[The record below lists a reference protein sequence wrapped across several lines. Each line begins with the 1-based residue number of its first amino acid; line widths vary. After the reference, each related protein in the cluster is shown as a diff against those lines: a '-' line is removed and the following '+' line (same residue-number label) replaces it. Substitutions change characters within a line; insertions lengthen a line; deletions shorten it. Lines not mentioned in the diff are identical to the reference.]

1 MAEVHPASESEEEE
15 IEAAPVK
22 AVGGGELEDTKI
34 IELLRI
40 GTCKHSDRN
49 GHRRSSRDRR
59 YHSKDRHRSLR
70 RHRDDRDHRDI
81 HRTHYKR
88 RTPSPPS
95 SSSSSS
101 SDYSSDRSSSVSSS
115 TRKRR
120 TTPHFKFKIG

>member
-22 AVGGGELEDTKI
+22 AALGGRELGDTEI
-34 IELLRI
+34 TEPLRI

-59 YHSKDRHRSLR
+59 YHSKDRHRSPR
-70 RHRDDRDHRDI
+70 RHRDDRDHRDT

-88 RTPSPPS
+88 RTPSSS

-101 SDYSSDRSSSVSSS
+101 SDYSSDGSSSVSSS